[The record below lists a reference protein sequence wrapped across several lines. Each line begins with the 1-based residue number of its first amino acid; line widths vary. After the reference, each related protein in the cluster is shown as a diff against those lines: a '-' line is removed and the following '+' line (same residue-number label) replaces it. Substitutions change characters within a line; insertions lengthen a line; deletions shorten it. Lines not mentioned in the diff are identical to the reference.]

1 MKSPE
6 AVIEIGSTGIRL
18 MICELSPQGS
28 WETADFS
35 EQPVSLGRDVFTNGT
50 VSRDTLLQCLRIL
63 NRFREQIAGWKIDNE
78 HITVIAT
85 SALREARNRDTIVD
99 RIQVKTGFN
108 IRVVNGIEENRFIYL
123 AVLEVLRRDAPR
135 IQRQNT
141 VILEIGGGSTEIM
154 LFEQGKMAAVH
165 SLRLGT
171 VIIEHYIKSVT
182 GTRHDARRFL
192 EDFIKNAGVNLNT
205 EANLQKIRQF
215 ITVGSEM
222 QIAAREIGKKIGKRI
237 RSIDRERFSA
247 FVDEVQQYSADECMA
262 RFKIGYTEAKALPVG
277 LLTYKLF
284 IELTGVKKIIV
295 SDTNIREGLLLSKL
309 PGQSNLQEDFISQ
322 IIASALNIGKK
333 YRIDENHALYVSKIA
348 LLLYDKMEAELGLD
362 KEARVLLEVAS
373 ILHDVGMF
381 IRASDHQLHSQY
393 IILHSDIF
401 GLTKDRI
408 QIVALVARYHNGPL
422 RRLSEEAFLMLPRS
436 DRTMVLKLA
445 AILRVADA
453 LDRSHSQHITD
464 IRIILKEDS
473 LIIKTP
479 RTDNMNLERTAVS
492 EKGDLFESVFGY
504 NVRIA

>member
-1 MKSPE
+1 
-6 AVIEIGSTGIRL
+6 
-18 MICELSPQGS
+18 
-28 WETADFS
+28 
-35 EQPVSLGRDVFTNGT
+35 
-50 VSRDTLLQCLRIL
+50 
-63 NRFREQIAGWKIDNE
+63 
-78 HITVIAT
+78 
-85 SALREARNRDTIVD
+85 
-99 RIQVKTGFN
+99 
-108 IRVVNGIEENRFIYL
+108 
-123 AVLEVLRRDAPR
+123 
-135 IQRQNT
+135 
-141 VILEIGGGSTEIM
+141 
-154 LFEQGKMAAVH
+154 
-165 SLRLGT
+165 
-171 VIIEHYIKSVT
+171 
-182 GTRHDARRFL
+182 
-192 EDFIKNAGVNLNT
+192 
-205 EANLQKIRQF
+205 
-215 ITVGSEM
+215 
-222 QIAAREIGKKIGKRI
+222 
-237 RSIDRERFSA
+237 
-247 FVDEVQQYSADECMA
+247 MA

-479 RTDNMNLERTAVS
+479 RTDNMNLEKTAVS

>member
-18 MICELSPQGS
+18 MVCELTSQGS
-28 WETADFS
+28 WETVDFS
-35 EQPVSLGRDVFTNGT
+35 EQPVSLGRDVFTSGII
-50 VSRDTLLQCLRIL
+50 SRDTLLQCLHIL
-63 NRFREQIAGWKIDNE
+63 NRFREQLAGWKIANE
-78 HITVIAT
+78 HISVIAT
-85 SALREARNRDTIVD
+85 SALREARNRDTVVD
-99 RIQVKTGFN
+99 RIQVKTGFS

-123 AVLEVLRRDAPR
+123 AVLEALHRDAPR
-135 IQRQNT
+135 IQRQNS

-171 VIIEHYIKSVT
+171 VIIEQYAKSMM
-182 GTRHDARRFL
+182 GSRHDARRFL

-222 QIAAREIGKKIGKRI
+222 QIAAREAGKKIGKRI

-262 RFKIGYTEAKALPVG
+262 RFKIGYTEARALPVG
-277 LLTYKLF
+277 LLSYKLF
-284 IELTGVKKIIV
+284 IELTSAKKIIV
-295 SDTNIREGLLLSKL
+295 SDTSIREGLLLSKL
-309 PGQSNLQEDFISQ
+309 PGQSSLQEDFISQ

-333 YRIDENHALYVSKIA
+333 YRIDENHAQYVRKMA
-348 LLLYDKMEAELGLD
+348 LLIYDKMESELGLD

-381 IRASDHQLHSQY
+381 IRGSDHQLHSQY
-393 IILHSDIF
+393 IISHSDIF

-408 QIVALVARYHNGPL
+408 QVVALVARYHNGPL
-422 RRLSEEAFLMLPRS
+422 RRLSEEAFVTLPRS
-436 DRTMVLKLA
+436 DRTLVLKLA
-445 AILRVADA
+445 AILRIADA

-473 LIIKTP
+473 LIIKIP
-479 RTDNMNLERTAVS
+479 RSYNMNLEKTALA
-492 EKGDLFESVFGY
+492 EKADLFESVFGY